1 MSIMAGL
8 NSSERL
14 FVLGIAGMIAAV
26 VLLVVLILLFRHKA
40 GKLKETL
47 DNEFGE
53 EAVSLR
59 KNSDRKNRSGKKD

>member
-1 MSIMAGL
+1 MSILAGL

-14 FVLGIAGMIAAV
+14 FALGIAGMIAAV
-26 VLLVVLILLFRHKA
+26 VLLVVLTLLFRHKA

-53 EAVSLR
+53 R
-59 KNSDRKNRSGKKD
+59 R